1 VVLRRILRDLAAARL
16 SRAVPGAKPAD
27 APAAA
32 VERIVAL
39 MAGFSIEATR
49 PSAADIAALDKL
61 ARGTRIFLS
70 AVPGRPDDEVVSA
83 AVRVRDA
90 GFEPVPHV
98 AVRNFATAAVLDD
111 FLARLNSEAAV
122 TRVLV
127 IAGDR
132 AEFGPFR
139 RARDVIDSG
148 LLQRRGIR
156 SIGIT
161 GYPDGHP
168 RIGADEL
175 DRALTEKI
183 AAAAAAGLAVE
194 IVTQFCFEARAVLD
208 YIARLRGFGVTQPV
222 RIGLAGPT
230 GLASLL
236 RYAGR
241 CGVRASAQALN
252 QRAGLVLQMFGM
264 QMFSMIVPDGLVRSL
279 AAAAPPNVSV
289 HFFSFGGLPASA
301 RWASAVAAGLI
312 TIEGD
317 NGFRVAPELRKS

>member
-1 VVLRRILRDLAAARL
+1 MAAL
-16 SRAVPGAKPAD
+16 GPVPANAHP
-27 APAAA
+27 AA

-49 PSAADIAALDKL
+49 PSAADIAALDRL
-61 ARGTRIFLS
+61 ARGTRIYLS
-70 AVPGRPDDEVVSA
+70 AVPGRPADEVLSA
-83 AVRVRDA
+83 AARLRAA

-98 AVRNFATAAVLDD
+98 AARNFATSAALDD
-111 FLARLNSEAAV
+111 FLARLNGEAAV

-127 IAGDR
+127 IAGDH

-139 RARDVIDSG
+139 RALDVIASG

-156 SIGIT
+156 GIGIA

-175 DRALTEKI
+175 DRALKDKI
-183 AAAAAAGLAVE
+183 VTAEAAGLAVE
-194 IVTQFCFEARAVLD
+194 IVTQFCFEARAILD
-208 YIARLRGFGVTQPV
+208 YVTRLRGSGVAHPV

-236 RYAGR
+236 RYASR
-241 CGVRASAQALN
+241 CGVRTSAHSLT

-264 QMFSMIVPDGLVRSL
+264 TVPDGLVRTL
-279 AAAAPPNVSV
+279 ADAAPAAVSM

-301 RWASAVAAGLI
+301 RWANAVAAGRI
-312 TIEGD
+312 SVEAD
-317 NGFRVAPELRKS
+317 SGFRVAPERQES